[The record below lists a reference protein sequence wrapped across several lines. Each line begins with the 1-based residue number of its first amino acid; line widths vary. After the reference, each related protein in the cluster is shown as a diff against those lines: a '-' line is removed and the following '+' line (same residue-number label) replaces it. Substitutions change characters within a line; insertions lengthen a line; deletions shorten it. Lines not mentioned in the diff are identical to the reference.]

1 MADNEPNVKDVT
13 PSKASSTAPLEHK
26 TAKVGERDPLPIWFF
41 VGLILT
47 VYGVLVIAG
56 SVFGDEDTTILA
68 EIRPGLWWGA
78 FMTAFGAV
86 FAWLGWR
93 MHSKNNA
100 GAK

>member
-1 MADNEPNVKDVT
+1 MADNEPNVNEPT
-13 PSKASSTAPLEHK
+13 SSEAPSTSPVQTQASSVT
-26 TAKVGERDPLPIWFF
+26 EREPLPIWFF

-93 MHSKNNA
+93 MHSKSNA